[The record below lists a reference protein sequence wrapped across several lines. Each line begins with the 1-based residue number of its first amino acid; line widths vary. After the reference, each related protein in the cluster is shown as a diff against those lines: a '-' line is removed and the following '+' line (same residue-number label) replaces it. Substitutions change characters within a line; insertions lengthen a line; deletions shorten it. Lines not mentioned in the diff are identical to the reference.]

1 MWALNNYAF
10 VLHSCASIAARAL
23 RYTASACWLGG
34 GKHFLATSSRR
45 LLEDTIGMNRFSDSS
60 VIGTF
65 SAKQDQCVTRSRTN
79 GYKLDIL

>member
-1 MWALNNYAF
+1 
-10 VLHSCASIAARAL
+10 
-23 RYTASACWLGG
+23 
-34 GKHFLATSSRR
+34 LATSSRR